1 MERIGCFIL
10 CDYLNDE
17 NLDSERVS
25 IENAFVMFK
34 SSITEKNKLFDPSK
48 NLALVSLCC
57 LLPNDYLAKKN
68 LS

>member
-34 SSITEKNKLFDPSK
+34 SSIAEKNKMFDPSK
-48 NLALVSLCC
+48 NLALVSH
-57 LLPNDYLAKKN
+57 
-68 LS
+68 